1 LESST
6 YFDRLSRS
14 VTRIA
19 RHSYY
24 PGKEDAVEQCLEEV
38 EHLRDSERVTQEQ
51 FLALREILLG
61 EEASCLLDGVAR
73 EFDHAK
79 DPPHAGGIAILC
91 QGAGSQAAFSAG
103 VLQGLL
109 DPSIQPRRISALGG
123 SSFGAVCALLAWDG
137 LLRGDRR
144 RGVEQIE
151 SFWQAYSAHS
161 LVDTLLN
168 YSSQMVHHLRALV
181 SLQGS
186 GPPAILCLDH
196 DLLRDLLERQ
206 IDFGVIRALARIEGA
221 PELVVSREGPAG
233 DPGCVHGPDIRID
246 DLLGSAPVPC
256 PRTRAP
262 AMAPASADLGADG
275 GRGST
280 IRKLARLKPAEI
292 WLIQINQAGHHRE
305 PSPPADLAMRFQ
317 WIEDQILALEI
328 GFIEKINSL
337 LERGALI
344 GRYYRRID
352 VHRIVMEHDLDEASK
367 HDRSPSFIGPL
378 MSYGRER
385 ARQFLEKRR
394 AVLSRQSA
402 ALPADNHNV
411 PGMPASR

>member
-1 LESST
+1 LDSST
-6 YFDRLSRS
+6 YFDRLFGS

-24 PGKEDAVEQCLEEV
+24 PGKEDAVEQCLEEI
-38 EHLRDSERVTQEQ
+38 EHLRDTERVTEEQ

-73 EFDHAK
+73 EFDHVE

-123 SSFGAVCALLAWDG
+123 SSYGAVCALLAWDG

-186 GPPAILCLDH
+186 GPPAVFCLDH
-196 DLLRDLLERQ
+196 DLLRALLERQ

-221 PELVVSREGPAG
+221 PELVVSRQGPGG
-233 DPGCVHGPDIRID
+233 DPDCVHGPDIRID
-246 DLLGSAPVPC
+246 DLLASASVPC
-256 PRTRAP
+256 PHTRAP
-262 AMAPASADLGADG
+262 ATAPADLGAES

-280 IRKLARLKPAEI
+280 IRTLARLKPAEI
-292 WLIQINQAGHHRE
+292 WLIQINRAGRYRE
-305 PSPPADLAMRFQ
+305 LSPPADLATRFQ
-317 WIEDQILALEI
+317 WLDDQILALEI

-337 LERGALI
+337 LERGALV
-344 GRYYRRID
+344 GRRYRRID

-378 MSYGRER
+378 MSYGRDR
-385 ARQFLEKRR
+385 ARLFLEKRR
-394 AVLSRQSA
+394 AVISRRSGG
-402 ALPADNHNV
+402 LPADHHNV
-411 PGMPASR
+411 PGMPASW